1 MMIITGATGKIG
13 SQISKLLN
21 SQNINFTA
29 ISRTKEKLIDLNLSN
44 MEIIEGDIDSADIW
58 MNEPT
63 INADDI
69 LFLVRVND
77 SFKILEDAKKK
88 GINKIIFLSSASINH
103 KDSEHS
109 ENAQDHK
116 LFEDKIKE
124 MGFNYVFIRPEAF
137 MSNALYWSGL
147 FKYSKDELNW
157 PRLSAKYASVHE
169 NDVAEVVVEVSKSFD
184 KFQGKVLTLTGSNVI
199 TQKYMLSEIIKQ
211 TKSQLILKEQSLAD
225 FEIYMSQFMDQ
236 KYISLREADWE
247 YSFNNK
253 LEITDTISTIL
264 DREPLTYREWVSDN
278 KDQFQL

>member
-211 TKSQLILKEQSLAD
+211 TKSQLILKEQSIAD

>member
-184 KFQGKVLTLTGSNVI
+184 KFQGKVLTLTGANVI

>member
-124 MGFNYVFIRPEAF
+124 MGFNYVFIRPESF

-184 KFQGKVLTLTGSNVI
+184 KFQGKVLTLTGANVI

-211 TKSQLILKEQSLAD
+211 TKSHLILKEQSLAD

>member
-184 KFQGKVLTLTGSNVI
+184 KFQGKVLTLTGANVI

-225 FEIYMSQFMDQ
+225 FEIYMSKFMDQ

>member
-1 MMIITGATGKIG
+1 MIITGATGKIG

>member
-1 MMIITGATGKIG
+1 MIITGATGKIG

-184 KFQGKVLTLTGSNVI
+184 KFQGKVLTLTGANVI